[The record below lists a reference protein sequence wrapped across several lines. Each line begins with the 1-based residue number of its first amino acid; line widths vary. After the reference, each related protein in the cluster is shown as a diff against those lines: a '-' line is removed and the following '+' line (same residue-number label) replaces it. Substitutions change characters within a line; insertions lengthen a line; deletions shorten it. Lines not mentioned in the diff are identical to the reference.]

1 MHLNAQGFASSFQK
15 GFEDGSPNS
24 RERTDPWADSLS
36 SPQGQQGASYG
47 FLEAP
52 GKPVEEAG
60 EVEQDRGRWGK
71 TLCRPQV
78 AYTELVPQMSQQW
91 KKLIGNSFC

>member
-1 MHLNAQGFASSFQK
+1 MHLNAQVFASSVQK
-15 GFEDGSPNS
+15 CFEDGSPNS
-24 RERTDPWADSLS
+24 QERTDPWGDSLS
-36 SPQGQQGASYG
+36 SPQSQQGASYR

-52 GKPVEEAG
+52 GKPVKETG
-60 EVEQDRGRWGK
+60 EVEQGRGRWGK

-91 KKLIGNSFC
+91 KKLIGNLFC